1 MNKNGPLD
9 PRIDKLVALLY
20 GELPEAEAR
29 EVRAMIDAD
38 PALRREWDELQGT
51 REILAQWKVEEESPG
66 FVFVDDAAP
75 RARRRAAGWVER
87 FRSFALVTPWA
98 VATTAVVVAVLAV
111 GGNFRVE
118 RSDGSVA
125 FRIGRPPAVAT
136 NFASG
141 AQQPI
146 AQPTTGGSPVV
157 QGVAL
162 GKTPE
167 QPGPGERTGETSG
180 PTAEAQQ
187 GAGIYLT
194 KREFDAYS
202 AGMMQS
208 LVLLLNQYGK
218 EHDREIGAV
227 LQTALTDVAN
237 KQIRD
242 YGDLRGRIE
251 ALGVGVG
258 NLDYRLQQHSE
269 QVGPMPVEATPA
281 TGTKGEEK

>member
-38 PALRREWDELQGT
+38 PSLRREWEELQGT
-51 REILAQWKVEEESPG
+51 RQMLAEWKVEEESPG

-75 RARRRAAGWVER
+75 AARQRAAGWLGR
-87 FRSFALVTPWA
+87 FRRLAFVTPWA
-98 VATTAVVVAVLAV
+98 VAAAAVVVAVLAA

-118 RSDGSVA
+118 RTGGSVA
-125 FRIGRPPAVAT
+125 FRFGRPPVEAT
-136 NFASG
+136 RFAANQETPQIVEPAGSG
-141 AQQPI
+141 GPLVGA
-146 AQPTTGGSPVV
+146 AQPVSGGASEL
-157 QGVAL
+157 ATE
-162 GKTPE
+162 TP
-167 QPGPGERTGETSG
+167 QS
-180 PTAEAQQ
+180 
-187 GAGIYLT
+187 AGHYLT
-194 KREFDAYS
+194 KQESEAYQ

-208 LVLLLNQYGK
+208 LVLLLNEYGK
-218 EHDREIGAV
+218 QHDKEFGAV
-227 LQTALTDVAN
+227 LQTALTDMQN

-258 NLDYRLQQHSE
+258 NLDYRLQHNQ
-269 QVGPMPVEATPA
+269 QVGPMPVDQTPA
-281 TGTKGEEK
+281 NGAKGDQK